1 MSCLD
6 TIPALESITVQ
17 SFKDQFF
24 RGFNY
29 LPVYSSETTYNSG
42 DIVYY
47 ETNGLFYR
55 CIVNGTIDVVPTD
68 TDNWTLTQSVKANYV
83 WDADITEAYREACTT
98 FNPELLGDD
107 DQIRLGYL
115 YLAAHYLVL
124 DLRANGASS
133 LAALPVQ
140 SRSVGNVSET
150 YAVPEWMSKDP
161 ILSYYATTSY
171 GQKYLNLIS
180 SGLVGN
186 VKAVCGYTHP

>member
-29 LPVYSSETTYNSG
+29 LPIWNSETIYNSG
-42 DIVYY
+42 DVVYY
-47 ETNGLFYR
+47 ETNGLFYI
-55 CIVNGTIDVVPTD
+55 CKTNGTVGFVPTN
-68 TDNWTLTQSVKANYV
+68 TTYWNLTQSVKANYV

-98 FNPELLGDD
+98 FNPALFGTD

-115 YLAAHYLVL
+115 YLSAHYLVC
-124 DLRANGASS
+124 DLRANGATS
-133 LAALPVQ
+133 LAASAVQ

-150 YAVPEWMSKDP
+150 YAVPKWMSEDP
-161 ILSYYATTSY
+161 ILSFYATTSY
-171 GQKYLNLIS
+171 GQKYLNMIS
-180 SGLVGN
+180 SGLVGHT
-186 VKAVCGYTHP
+186 VAVCGVTHP